1 MKLQLAGEQDI
12 DEIEALMR
20 RTEQQMENPEWS
32 WRMTVTSSAATSKRR
47 GGR

>member
-20 RTEQQMENPEWS
+20 RTEQQMENPEWLS
-32 WRMTVTSSAATSKRR
+32 LIHI
-47 GGR
+47 